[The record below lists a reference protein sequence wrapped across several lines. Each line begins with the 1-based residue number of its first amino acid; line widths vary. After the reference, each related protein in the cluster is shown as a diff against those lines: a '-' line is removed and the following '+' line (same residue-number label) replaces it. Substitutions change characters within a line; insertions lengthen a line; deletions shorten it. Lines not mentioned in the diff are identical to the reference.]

1 MEKITCIHR
10 KTNFGKTCMTM
21 INQEQIK
28 FGDFSYV
35 MNSKQEA
42 EPKAQMGEVS
52 GNIITSSKIGG
63 NIRSLYQH
71 LQR

>member
-1 MEKITCIHR
+1 
-10 KTNFGKTCMTM
+10 M

-42 EPKAQMGEVS
+42 EPKAQTGEVS